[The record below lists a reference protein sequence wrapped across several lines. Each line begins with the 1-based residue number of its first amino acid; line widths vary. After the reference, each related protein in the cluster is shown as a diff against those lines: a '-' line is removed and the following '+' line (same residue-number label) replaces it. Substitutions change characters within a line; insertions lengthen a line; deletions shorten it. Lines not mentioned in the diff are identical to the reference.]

1 MGVCV
6 CVCGL
11 QMLLLATAFPVS
23 AVQTERDD
31 LIRVSIHLT
40 ILTLCIMENTLYCIH
55 EEHNSNV
62 RHLVHLMHISIQC
75 LCAGHIDSATVSLSH
90 MW

>member
-1 MGVCV
+1 MCVCV
-6 CVCGL
+6 CVCVL

-40 ILTLCIMENTLYCIH
+40 ILTVYMENTLYCIH
-55 EEHNSNV
+55 GEHSSNV

-75 LCAGHIDSATVSLSH
+75 LCAGRVDSATVSLSH